1 MTVASSL
8 PSRRDL
14 AFLTPLFVFMLLV
27 FDLPILVMLGW
38 SVSNPTVTLR
48 HYATVF
54 QVPVYL
60 KVLGNTGR
68 IALVTTIVCIALG
81 YPLAYWLRGLA
92 GRARLVGLGLLVLP
106 FWVSILIRTYAWIVI
121 LGNAGVVNR
130 TLQAV
135 GLIGAPLPILYN
147 ELGVT
152 IGTVNVLLPF
162 FVLPL
167 YASMIRVDER
177 LLQAAASLGASHRM
191 IFWRVFFP
199 LTAPAVAAG
208 AILVFML
215 TLGFYITPAVLG
227 GGRVPMIANMLDMLI
242 NTFPRWEL
250 AAAISALLLL
260 LVSTFY
266 LVSRLV
272 RTHASY

>member
-1 MTVASSL
+1 MTTNLGL

-14 AFLTPLFVFMLLV
+14 AFLAPLFVFMLLV

-38 SVSNPTVTLR
+38 SLSPGGTLR

-54 QVPVYL
+54 QVPVYV
-60 KVLGNTGR
+60 KVLANTGR
-68 IALVTTIVCIALG
+68 IALVTTVVCVALG

-92 GRARLVGLGLLVLP
+92 GRARLVGLLLLVLP
-106 FWVSILIRTYAWIVI
+106 FWISILIRTYAWIVI

-130 TLQAV
+130 TLQAA

-167 YASMIRVDER
+167 YASMLRIDER
-177 LLQAAASLGASHRM
+177 LLHAAASLGASHRS

-199 LTAPAVAAG
+199 LTIPAVAAG

-227 GGRVPMIANMLDMLI
+227 GGRIPMIANMLDMLI

-250 AAAISALLLL
+250 AAAISTLLLL
-260 LVSTFY
+260 LVSAFY
-266 LVSRLV
+266 LVSRAI

>member
-1 MTVASSL
+1 
-8 PSRRDL
+8 
-14 AFLTPLFVFMLLV
+14 MLVV
-27 FDLPILVMLGW
+27 FDVPLLVMLGW
-38 SVSNPTVTLR
+38 SVSNPGLTLR
-48 HYATVF
+48 HYATLF

-60 KVLGNTGR
+60 KVLANTGR
-68 IALVTTIVCIALG
+68 IALVTTMLCVALG

-92 GRARLVGLGLLVLP
+92 GRGRLVGLLLLVLP
-106 FWVSILIRTYAWIVI
+106 FWISILIRTYAWIVI

-130 TLQAV
+130 TLEAV

-167 YASMIRVDER
+167 YASMLRIDER
-177 LLQAAASLGASHRM
+177 LLQVAASLGAPQRS
-191 IFWRVFFP
+191 IFWRVFLP
-199 LTAPAVAAG
+199 LTAPSVAAG

-242 NTFPRWEL
+242 NTLPRWEL
-250 AAAISALLLL
+250 AAAISTIMLL
-260 LVSTFY
+260 LVSAFY
-266 LVSRLV
+266 LVSRTL
-272 RTHASY
+272 RTHANY

>member
-1 MTVASSL
+1 MRVASPL

-14 AFLTPLFVFMLLV
+14 AFLTPLFVFMLVV

-38 SVSNPTVTLR
+38 SVSNPALTLK

-68 IALVTTIVCIALG
+68 IAVVTTIVAVALG

-106 FWVSILIRTYAWIVI
+106 FWISILIRTYAWIVI

-167 YASMIRVDER
+167 YASMLRIDER
-177 LLQAAASLGASHRM
+177 LLQAAV
-191 IFWRVFFP
+191 FWRVFLP
-199 LTAPAVAAG
+199 MTAPAVAAG

-250 AAAISALLLL
+250 AAAISTLLLL
-260 LVSTFY
+260 LVSAFY
-266 LVSRLV
+266 LVSRMI

>member
-1 MTVASSL
+1 MTSASL

-14 AFLTPLFVFMLLV
+14 AFLGPLFVFMLVV
-27 FDLPILVMLGW
+27 FDLPLLIMLGW
-38 SVSNPTVTLR
+38 SVSNPGLTLR

-60 KVLGNTGR
+60 KVLANTGR
-68 IALVTTIVCIALG
+68 IAIVTTIVCLLLG

-92 GRARLVGLGLLVLP
+92 GRARLVALLLLVLP
-106 FWVSILIRTYAWIVI
+106 FWISILIRTYAWIVI

-130 TLQAV
+130 TLQAA

-147 ELGVT
+147 ELGVI

-167 YASMIRVDER
+167 YVSMLRIDER
-177 LLQAAASLGASHRM
+177 LLHAAASLGASQRS

-199 LTAPAVAAG
+199 LTTPAVMAG

-250 AAAISALLLL
+250 AAAISTILLL
-260 LVSTFY
+260 LVSAFY
-266 LVSRLV
+266 LVSRTI
-272 RTHASY
+272 RANANY